1 VLYAPLSKVEAP
13 PSFPPEPAPAP
24 PFEELAFPR
33 FPWPPP
39 QASARLVLPSH
50 FFSDDV
56 YLKDVAD
63 RLIAAFDGQ
72 RYEYSFLSVPRGF
85 ALVSRIERINDDAT
99 SAASPQRWEL
109 DIGVSTA
116 SLRRLLLGLF
126 TAPEGYFRVIA
137 FVVTDVPFGQTD
149 DMATALEAQEWLA
162 KGFNVLPEQVAG
174 MRVNSL
180 TRYTSLIYEF
190 RGRGFGEAVQVVLPG
205 KFEARRH
212 LEQAGIWRV
221 LEAVVRR

>member
-72 RYEYSFLSVPRGF
+72 RYEYSFRFCSTRFCPRQPN
-85 ALVSRIERINDDAT
+85 RT
-99 SAASPQRWEL
+99 
-109 DIGVSTA
+109 
-116 SLRRLLLGLF
+116 
-126 TAPEGYFRVIA
+126 Y
-137 FVVTDVPFGQTD
+137 
-149 DMATALEAQEWLA
+149 
-162 KGFNVLPEQVAG
+162 
-174 MRVNSL
+174 
-180 TRYTSLIYEF
+180 
-190 RGRGFGEAVQVVLPG
+190 
-205 KFEARRH
+205 
-212 LEQAGIWRV
+212 
-221 LEAVVRR
+221 